1 MLRKPM
7 VGLYLCLVLFLA
19 SGLVASCGGAGGG
32 GSSSPSGGPGG
43 GTPTADITPPTV
55 LSTSPTSGGTSVSI
69 LTALTATFSE
79 AMDASTISA
88 ATFTVSP
95 VTAGT
100 VTIDTANRTAI
111 FRPTYNFFSSTV
123 YTATVTSGV
132 KDAAGNTMTA
142 DKTWSFTT
150 QAAPNGRPFIA
161 SISLAGGATLANG
174 ATNVGRYQHIEFHFN
189 EPIDCL
195 SYTIT
200 SSPGVNTSGSA
211 VCGGGMIPS
220 VSYGPGSLDWTYYS
234 WAPNTTYTLTIS
246 GAKNLAGNTMIQE
259 SFSFTTG
266 TNFI

>member
-1 MLRKPM
+1 MLRKIM
-7 VGLYLCLVLFLA
+7 NGSYALLVLFFA
-19 SGLVASCGGAGGG
+19 AGLVMSCGGGGGG
-32 GSSSPSGGPGG
+32 GSTGNNTPSVD
-43 GTPTADITPPTV
+43 TTPPTV
-55 LSTSPTSGGTSVSI
+55 LSTSPSSGGSSVSI

-150 QAAPNGRPFIA
+150 QTPPTANPFVA
-161 SISLAGGATLANG
+161 STSPANNT
-174 ATNVGRYQHIEFHFN
+174 TNVGRYQYFTFYFN
-189 EPIDCL
+189 ELINCT
-195 SYTIT
+195 SFTFTIT
-200 SSPGVNTSGSA
+200 TSPALVGSA
-211 VCGGGMIPS
+211 IVGCGTAS
-220 VSYGPGSLDWTYYS
+220 VSYGPGSLDMTHYS
-234 WAPNTTYTLTIS
+234 WVPNTPYTITIS
-246 GAKNLAGNTMIQE
+246 GVKDLANNTMTPA
-259 SFSFTTG
+259 SFNFTTG
-266 TNFI
+266 TGF